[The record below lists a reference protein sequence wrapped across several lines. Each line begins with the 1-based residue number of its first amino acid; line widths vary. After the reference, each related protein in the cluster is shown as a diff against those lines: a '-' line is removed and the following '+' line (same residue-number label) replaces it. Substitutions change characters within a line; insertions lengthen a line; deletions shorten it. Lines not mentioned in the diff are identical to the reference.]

1 MLESIFTYLH
11 AGGDRWAFTLEQE
24 TAGDVVYYFIGATM
38 GGHLCEP
45 VPLV

>member
-24 TAGDVVYYFIGATM
+24 TAGDVVYYFIGATV
-38 GGHLCEP
+38 GLGCL
-45 VPLV
+45 

>member
-1 MLESIFTYLH
+1 MSAMQFTFLL
-11 AGGDRWAFTLEQE
+11 AGGYRWVFTLEQQE
-24 TAGDVVYYFIGATM
+24 AGDVVYYFIGATM